1 MSDDV
6 ERLQAAAR
14 QLIAAGRAFLD
25 IVEDVVEDPER
36 VTGAA
41 TTAVKVVKGAV
52 NGLGTIDLDD
62 PWVGAARSD
71 DTGRDDAVDPDAAAP
86 AGAAGRSDESTEPD
100 DADDAGNAVAGD
112 DADLIQQWSSERSA
126 PSRVRRVS
134 LD

>member
-1 MSDDV
+1 MSDDA

-25 IVEDVVEDPER
+25 VVEEVVEDPER
-36 VTGAA
+36 LTGAA

-52 NGLGTIDLDD
+52 SSLGTIDLED
-62 PWVGAARSD
+62 PWVGAARAGS
-71 DTGRDDAVDPDAAAP
+71 TT
-86 AGAAGRSDESTEPD
+86 GAADRPPVDVDLGGSAAEAGHDDEDGPL
-100 DADDAGNAVAGD
+100 AAIAGD
-112 DADLIQQWSSERSA
+112 DADLIGRWSDERSA